1 MILLTLFTLQAVVF
15 HYSKAGTLQA
25 VGDGLALWHSA
36 AANYSKVSRCLHSSP
51 LSPLPSIVSII
62 TLIVSIVYIVFL
74 RFPCFLCFLH
84 FPCFL
89 RLHCFHRLHCRTI
102 FPPLK
107 FTVYS
112 VSSVFYITSSHFT
125 FLVTSPCLHCPHSVT
140 IQNRV
145 IQFLLRFQ
153 CFT

>member
-1 MILLTLFTLQAVVF
+1 MIILLTFTLPAVVF

-25 VGDGLALWHSA
+25 VGRGLAPRHSA

-62 TLIVSIVYIVFL
+62 TLIFSIVYIV
-74 RFPCFLCFLH
+74 FLCFLH

-140 IQNRV
+140 IQNY
-145 IQFLLRFQ
+145 ISQFLLRFQ